1 MARLKSSIAAYSR
14 RQWQPRRIRSAHR
27 DAPVEANHILGDLI
41 ERGSAHGVATPLLKA
56 ALVNLRVYQDKLPK
70 H

>member
-1 MARLKSSIAAYSR
+1 MYRDSR
-14 RQWQPRRIRSAHR
+14 KGAS
-27 DAPVEANHILGDLI
+27 VEADHILGDFI

-56 ALVNLRVYQDKLPK
+56 TFINLRVYQDRLPK